1 MNRTK
6 YQKAKQLFLS
16 WLTKT
21 ILVIGLFTFSEH
33 ASECRTFNAE
43 RTKTELN
50 EKRKFSSKRTVNF
63 KKHFNACT
71 NYVVNP
77 TSRNDNFISFLCYQQ
92 NWVAVKLKDN
102 SELFQAI
109 ERNEDFLIFH
119 LSDNSDDSHINPVRG

>member
-6 YQKAKQLFLS
+6 YQKARQLFLS
-16 WLTKT
+16 WLIKT
-21 ILVIGLFTFSEH
+21 ILVIGLFSFSGPP
-33 ASECRTFNAE
+33 AE
-43 RTKTELN
+43 YKTQNNEPTKNELN
-50 EKRKFSSKRTVNF
+50 EKRKFNSKRTVNF